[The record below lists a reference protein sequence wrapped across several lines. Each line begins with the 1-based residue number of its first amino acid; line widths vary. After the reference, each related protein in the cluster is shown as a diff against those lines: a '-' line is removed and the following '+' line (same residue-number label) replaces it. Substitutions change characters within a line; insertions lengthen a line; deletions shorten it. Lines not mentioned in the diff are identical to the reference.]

1 MTENVIKCA
10 AKDRRK
16 QIYTSSLNGIDYIE
30 VVTIDPSVMLGL
42 SRRGLFS
49 GSYLVVYFFK
59 PLEAFTSLSEN
70 NVQFEGGVKVKN
82 LRAVWAMPYMDML
95 DMLVA
100 APSDLPMTIEEFN
113 LFEDYVDVDS
123 KDKALIVCPS
133 SDGDFSTYTL
143 RIVDPLSSS
152 IVPPKGFDVILS
164 SIDFSFK
171 INEASL
177 FDFKSVSGVSAEVLQ
192 EPVIDYLSKDYASFR
207 HLALS
212 RLALLIPDWKER
224 NVADVGIMMAEL
236 LAYVGDYLSYYQDA
250 VATEAYLG
258 TSRRRISVK
267 RHARLLD
274 YYMHNGCNSRAWVC
288 IQTTRDLGDSEGGF
302 CVVPRGTRFLTGI
315 GNGVLV
321 VDFEDL
327 EKEVAD
333 GAKVFEAMHDLKMLY
348 KNNNVINFYTWWNSD
363 YCLPKG
369 STQATLYDSKK
380 NENGEVSRIL
390 KLKCGDVLI
399 FEETHSIDGIVTD
412 KDVSHR
418 HAVRLTSVEEAV
430 DELTTPA
437 QCVVNIKWD
446 IEDALPFSLCVRKN
460 GKYVAV
466 AYGNVLLVDYGLSLK
481 AEPLI
486 DSNMRL
492 NFRPRLK
499 YGSLTFKGP
508 FDALASASS
517 AYNYNLQD
525 VKADI
530 YLKQLRIPKNEF
542 DEFTTNDW
550 LPGEWTPQQDLF
562 LSNKFKTDFVVETE
576 SDGSAMLRFG
586 DGIHGLNPQK
596 IIGEMPKL
604 FYGFY
609 RIGNGVEGNVGA
621 DSIKRIVNPN
631 NTITKKTSNPTN
643 NNSVLTEKDVFCIRN
658 PLPARGGVN
667 PESIA
672 MVRQNAPEA
681 AKINE
686 RAVTDADYAEILK
699 RKSNEIQSVV
709 AKTRWTGSWY
719 TIYVMVDR
727 FGRKPVDEAFKR
739 KVKNILNQYRLS
751 GYDIEVY
758 GPKYVPLEIEVNINV
773 SSNSLCSEV
782 EKMLIEVF
790 SNRILSNGLKGFFH
804 PDNFTFGQPILLRD
818 LLVALSKVEGVASFS
833 VKKFK
838 RADQEENNNN
848 NNAVVDVS
856 YLSKREIQV
865 GPYEV
870 VQLDNDANYPAN
882 GQIKF
887 NLTGDR

>member
-16 QIYTSSLNGIDYIE
+16 QIYSSSLNGIDYLE
-30 VVTIDPSVMLGL
+30 VITLDL
-42 SRRGLFS
+42 SATMDFSIRGLFR
-49 GSYLVVYFFK
+49 GSYLIVYFFK
-59 PLEAFTSLSEN
+59 PLTSMEVRLSEN
-70 NVQFEGGVKVKN
+70 NVRFEGGVKVKN
-82 LRAVWAMPYMDML
+82 LRAVWAMPYSDML
-95 DMLVA
+95 A
-100 APSDLPMTIEEFN
+100 ATPSDLPISVKEFN
-113 LFEDYVDVDS
+113 SLKDRVDVDS
-123 KDKALIVCPS
+123 IDKDKALIVCPS
-133 SDGDFSTYTL
+133 GDGDFSTYTL
-143 RIVDPLSSS
+143 RIVGSLNDSG
-152 IVPPKGFDVILS
+152 PPNGFDVILS

-171 INEASL
+171 IDEASL
-177 FDFKSVSGVSAEVLQ
+177 FDVKPVSGVSAEVLQ

-258 TSRRRISVK
+258 TSRSRISVK

-288 IQTTRDLGDSEGGF
+288 IETKRDLGDSEGDF
-302 CVVPRGTRFLTGI
+302 CVVSKGTKFLTGI
-315 GNGVLV
+315 GDGALV

-327 EKEVAD
+327 EKEVSG
-333 GAKVFEAMHDLKMLY
+333 GAKVFEAMHDLKVLY
-348 KNNNVINFYTWWNSD
+348 KNHSEIDFYTWCNSD

-369 STQATLYDSKK
+369 STQATLSAGAK
-380 NENGEVSRIL
+380 NENGEASRPL
-390 KLKCGDVLI
+390 NLKCGDVLI
-399 FEETHSIDGIVTD
+399 FEETHSIDGIAAD
-412 KDVSHR
+412 RDISHR
-418 HAVRLTSVEEAV
+418 HAVRLKTVTSAL
-430 DELTTPA
+430 DELTN
-437 QCVVNIKWD
+437 QRVINIEWAP
-446 IEDALPFSLCVRKN
+446 EDALPFSLCVRKN
-460 GKYVAV
+460 EKTLAV
-466 AYGNVLLVDYGLSLK
+466 AHGNILLVDYGLSQK
-481 AEPLI
+481 AEHLI

-492 NFRPRLK
+492 HFRPRLK
-499 YGSLTFKGP
+499 YGPLTFKGP
-508 FDALASASS
+508 LDTSATASS
-517 AYNYNLQD
+517 VYNYNLQD
-525 VKADI
+525 VKPDI
-530 YLKQLRIPKNEF
+530 YLKQLRTPKNEF
-542 DEFTTNDW
+542 EEFTTNDW

-576 SDGSAMLRFG
+576 NDGSAILRFG

-596 IIGEMPKL
+596 IIGEMPQL
-604 FYGFY
+604 LYGFY

-621 DSIKRIVNPN
+621 ESIKRIVNPN
-631 NTITKKTSNPTN
+631 NTSTN
-643 NNSVLTEKDVFCIRN
+643 NNNNTIVLVAEDIERIRN
-658 PLPARGGVN
+658 PLPARGGIN

-719 TIYVMVDR
+719 TVYVMVDR
-727 FGRKPVDEAFKR
+727 FGRKPVDEAFKL
-739 KVKNILNQYRLS
+739 KVKNLLNQYRLS

-782 EKMLIEVF
+782 EKMLLEVF
-790 SNRILSNGLKGFFH
+790 SNRLLSNGLKGFFH
-804 PDNFTFGQPILLRD
+804 PDNFTFGQPVFLRD
-818 LLVALSKVEGVASFS
+818 LFVTLSKVDGVASFS

-838 RADQEENNNN
+838 RTDQEENNNN
-848 NNAVVDVS
+848 NVS
-856 YLSKREIQV
+856 YLSEGEIQV

-870 VQLDNDANYPAN
+870 IQLDNDANYPAN
-882 GQIKF
+882 GRIKF
-887 NLTGDR
+887 NLIGGR